1 MRRIP
6 AVLAVVFAAGLAS
19 AQMKAPQQQQAPTV
33 TPAPAIESQQAV
45 AAREVP
51 LESARRIQRDEAI
64 KLVKTGKAVFVDVRP
79 RAQYDEGHIKGAVS
93 FPLSELPAHMKELPT
108 KKMIITYCA

>member
-1 MRRIP
+1 MRRTP

-19 AQMKAPQQQQAPTV
+19 AQMKAPQQTAPTA

-51 LESARRIQRDEAI
+51 PESARRIQRDEAI
-64 KLVKTGKAVFVDVRP
+64 KLVKAGKAVFVDVRP

>member
-19 AQMKAPQQQQAPTV
+19 AQMKAPQQQAPTA

-64 KLVKTGKAVFVDVRP
+64 KLVKAGKAVFVDVRP

>member
-1 MRRIP
+1 
-6 AVLAVVFAAGLAS
+6 VLAIVFAAGLAS
-19 AQMKAPQQQQAPTV
+19 AQMKAPQQQAPTP

-64 KLVKTGKAVFVDVRP
+64 KLVKAGKAVFVDVRP

-93 FPLSELPAHMKELPT
+93 FPLSELPAHLKELPT